1 MPAEI
6 LCPGRF
12 SQQFMRD
19 YLISCAC
26 VLRGIPTSMHL
37 DLGWGF
43 ELAIEALEKV
53 NYDVD
58 NLEQRFRDT
67 LVDTFSEGRPDAE
80 IAASV
85 LEWDCDRADDAL
97 DALHD
102 ALTRDSSEESTTAFA
117 EMKATLIRVLSSF
130 FKGDRAEGENSDDAK
145 IVQEPEQHGS
155 TPDDAK
161 IVQEPEQH
169 GCTPGFSARQ
179 FRKKI
184 ARITNMHGYF
194 SGKS

>member
-1 MPAEI
+1 MRVKSNA
-6 LCPGRF
+6 LQKF
-12 SQQFMRD
+12 SVPDDSVNNYAR
-19 YLISCAC
+19 LSCAC

-85 LEWDCDRADDAL
+85 LEWDCVRADRAL

-102 ALTRDSSEESTTAFA
+102 ALTRDSSEESTTASA
-117 EMKATLIRVLSSF
+117 ETNAT
-130 FKGDRAEGENSDDAK
+130 
-145 IVQEPEQHGS
+145 P
-155 TPDDAK
+155 
-161 IVQEPEQH
+161 
-169 GCTPGFSARQ
+169 ARPC
-179 FRKKI
+179 FV
-184 ARITNMHGYF
+184 ASETN
-194 SGKS
+194 